1 MSETLAL
8 AARQQQPAMQRSFA
22 RLGPLQS
29 ISFRGV
35 GSQGWDVYEAKY
47 ANGISI
53 WRIILAPDGKIEGL
67 LTQDGP

>member
-1 MSETLAL
+1 MISN
-8 AARQQQPAMQRSFA
+8 QPQPDMQRSFA
-22 RLGPLQS
+22 RLGALQS

-35 GSQGWDVYEAKY
+35 GSQGWDIYEAKY

-53 WRIILAPDGKIEGL
+53 WRITMAPDGKIEGL